1 MGRREIDV
9 LLTSAP
15 TVLPSLMQPP
25 SSSTAAVPKTPT
37 SLYEASFPVVSP
49 SDNQPVQ
56 QFSPIPPNLPSE
68 WASQDFPWSRDVK
81 KAMRQ

>member
-1 MGRREIDV
+1 M

-15 TVLPSLMQPP
+15 TVLPTLMRPP

-49 SDNQPVQ
+49 SDNKPVQ
-56 QFSPIPPNLPSE
+56 QFSPIPNFSSE
-68 WASQDFPWSRDVK
+68 WASQDFPWSRDVR
-81 KAMRQ
+81 KAMKQ